1 MRRNRLPRARIR
13 RQRRAPA
20 LARADVGFAVG
31 IGTDVAIETTDITWM
46 AGSLGG
52 VVTAIALSRAM
63 IRNIRQNLSLAI
75 GYNAAGI
82 PIAAA
87 VLYPFTG
94 WLLGPDDRR
103 GRDGAVVAVGAEQR
117 QPAAPL
123 HRETGANTD
132 ADRRSARSGTGRD
145 YREFVT
151 TTVLVV
157 DDERKLRNLLR
168 DYLEREGYA
177 VLEAADGQAALD
189 LARAARPDLV
199 VLDLGLP
206 GLPGDEVAR
215 LLRKD
220 NDVPIVM
227 LTAKASENDRVAGLR
242 LGADDYVVKPFSP
255 RELVAR
261 VEAVLR
267 RSGTTRT
274 DISTDVAY
282 GGGRLRIDGERR
294 EVRVDGAL
302 VELTRSE
309 FDLLDALASR
319 PGRAWVRI
327 ELVSRIQGY
336 AFEAYER
343 TIDVHVKNLRRK
355 LGDTAPFQLIATVPG
370 IGYKLGIDRDA

>member
-1 MRRNRLPRARIR
+1 M
-13 RQRRAPA
+13 
-20 LARADVGFAVG
+20 
-31 IGTDVAIETTDITWM
+31 
-46 AGSLGG
+46 
-52 VVTAIALSRAM
+52 VTAITLSRAT
-63 IRNIRQNLSLAI
+63 IRNICQNLLPAI

-94 WLLGPDDRR
+94 WLLGPMI
-103 GRDGAVVAVGAEQR
+103 AAAAMALSSLSVLSNVN
-117 QPAAPL
+117 PAAPF
-123 HRETGANTD
+123 HRETGVNTD
-132 ADRRSARSGTGRD
+132 ADRRSARSCTGRD

-189 LARAARPDLV
+189 LGRAARPDLV

-242 LGADDYVVKPFSP
+242 LGADDYMVKPFSP

-267 RSGTTRT
+267 RSGTART
-274 DISTDVAY
+274 DISTEVAY

-294 EVRVDGAL
+294 EVAWTVRWSSSPAASSTCSPPSPPGP
-302 VELTRSE
+302 
-309 FDLLDALASR
+309 DARGYGSSWSAASR
-319 PGRAWVRI
+319 ATHSKPM
-327 ELVSRIQGY
+327 
-336 AFEAYER
+336 
-343 TIDVHVKNLRRK
+343 N
-355 LGDTAPFQLIATVPG
+355 APSTCM
-370 IGYKLGIDRDA
+370 